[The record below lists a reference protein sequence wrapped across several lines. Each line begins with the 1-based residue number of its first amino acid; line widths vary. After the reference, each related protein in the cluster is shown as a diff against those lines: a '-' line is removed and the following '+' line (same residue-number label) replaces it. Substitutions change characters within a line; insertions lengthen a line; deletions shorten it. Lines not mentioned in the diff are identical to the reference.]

1 MFFILIQDITIDKK
15 EYINNFLKNA
25 NSENSEL
32 TFTNLFM
39 WRKSYNVKFSVI
51 SDCLVIISKHKEN
64 PSVIYF
70 PIGDGDH
77 IACLNEVIS
86 EFKKNGEKFL
96 IRISNDED
104 LEKLENA
111 FPQKFEITEDT
122 NSFDY
127 VYRVQDLSELKGK
140 KYHAKRNFINRF
152 ENNYSYTFEKMT
164 PDKRDECF
172 SLYKKWLNEKGDDIP
187 GLDESFEAVSELLNN
202 WESLDITGACL
213 RVDGKM
219 VAFSFGEPM
228 ISAENTVVIHFEHA
242 DTAFDGAF
250 PMINR
255 QFLLNCWQDFEFVNR
270 EEDMGLPGLRKAK
283 ESYYPSHMVKKYFAK
298 PTNTARFK

>member
-15 EYINNFLKNA
+15 EYLNKFLEKA

-39 WRKSYNVKFSVI
+39 WRKSYHVKFSVI
-51 SDCLVIISKHKEN
+51 SDCLVIISKHKDN
-64 PSVIYF
+64 PAIIYF

-86 EFKKNGEKFL
+86 EFQKTGENFL
-96 IRISNDED
+96 IRINNNID
-104 LEKLENA
+104 LEKLKIS
-111 FPQKFEITEDT
+111 FGQKFEIMKDT

-140 KYHAKRNFINRF
+140 KYHAKRNFTNRF
-152 ENNYSYTFEKMT
+152 ENKYNYIFEIMG
-164 PDKRDECF
+164 PDKKGECL
-172 SLYKKWLNEKGDDIP
+172 SLYKKWLHEKEDDIP
-187 GLDESFEAVSELLNN
+187 GLDESFEAVSELLDN

-213 RVDGKM
+213 RVDGTM

-228 ISAENTVVIHFEHA
+228 ISAKNTVVIHFEHA
-242 DTAFDGAF
+242 DTSFDGAF
-250 PMINR
+250 PMMNR

-270 EEDMGLPGLRKAK
+270 EEDMGLPGLKKAK
-283 ESYYPSHMVKKYFAK
+283 ESYYPCHMAKKYLAK
-298 PTNTARFK
+298 LK

>member
-15 EYINNFLKNA
+15 EYLNKFLEKA

-64 PSVIYF
+64 PAIIYF
-70 PIGDGDH
+70 PIGDGDF
-77 IACLNEVIS
+77 ISCLNEVIR
-86 EFKKNGEKFL
+86 EFQTTGESFM
-96 IRISNDED
+96 IRINNDED
-104 LEKLENA
+104 LEKIKTA
-111 FPQKFEITEDT
+111 FPSIEISEDKDA
-122 NSFDY
+122 FDY

-140 KYHAKRNFINRF
+140 KYHAKRNFTNRF
-152 ENNYSYTFEKMT
+152 ENKYSYTFEIMT
-164 PDKRDECF
+164 PDKKDECY
-172 SLYKKWLNEKGDDIP
+172 SLYKKWLEEKEYDIP
-187 GLDESFEAVSELLNN
+187 GLDESFEAVSELLDN
-202 WESLDITGACL
+202 WESLDITGSCL

-228 ISAENTVVIHFEHA
+228 ISAKSTIVIHFEHA
-242 DTAFDGAF
+242 DTTYEGAF
-250 PMINR
+250 PMMNR

-270 EEDMGLPGLRKAK
+270 EEDMGLPGLKKAK
-283 ESYYPSHMVKKYFAK
+283 ESYYPCHMAKKYLAK
-298 PTNTARFK
+298 LK